1 VMLSLVACGGGSA
14 PAAPP
19 ATASTEISGDGGQPS
34 ATATEAK
41 ATGEAPAAEPEEAP
55 PAALPKGK
63 DGSKPSRAP
72 HEVLTQSNTVF
83 MLSFDDSDAKKGAEA
98 TCAKEGGKDPKKVA
112 ACISRERAKIE
123 ADGHGF
129 KKEDEGKFTWS
140 VIQRKGKNV
149 VNLHKMLVTQV
160 SETENTI
167 VLKPEGK
174 DTGTKAG
181 KVPGEFTVDVPSDYR
196 IVITDPKWGKLVYEA
211 KIGLVSQ

>member
-1 VMLSLVACGGGSA
+1 MDTLSLGRIGLAAGVMLSLVACGGGSA

-112 ACISRERAKIE
+112 A
-123 ADGHGF
+123 
-129 KKEDEGKFTWS
+129 
-140 VIQRKGKNV
+140 
-149 VNLHKMLVTQV
+149 
-160 SETENTI
+160 
-167 VLKPEGK
+167 
-174 DTGTKAG
+174 
-181 KVPGEFTVDVPSDYR
+181 
-196 IVITDPKWGKLVYEA
+196 
-211 KIGLVSQ
+211 